1 MIRIVVYVPWY
12 VRRNEN
18 RKDLNAISISE
29 EIKRLYYSPET
40 WFIWSTWKTTSTLY
54 FSRLSID
61 SLQFP

>member
-18 RKDLNAISISE
+18 RKDLDAISISE

>member
-1 MIRIVVYVPWY
+1 MIRIVVHVPWY

-18 RKDLNAISISE
+18 RKDLDAISISE